1 MGLTLSKPPPPDN
14 GVYILIILALLVFI
28 VNLKDKIEKKE
39 KNTKTKIKS
48 GFDRNNRSRI
58 SKRRNKILYGFYP
71 KQRKI

>member
-1 MGLTLSKPPPPDN
+1 MIKYNMGSTPSKPPPEN

-48 GFDRNNRSRI
+48 GFDRIIGLESV
-58 SKRRNKILYGFYP
+58 
-71 KQRKI
+71 